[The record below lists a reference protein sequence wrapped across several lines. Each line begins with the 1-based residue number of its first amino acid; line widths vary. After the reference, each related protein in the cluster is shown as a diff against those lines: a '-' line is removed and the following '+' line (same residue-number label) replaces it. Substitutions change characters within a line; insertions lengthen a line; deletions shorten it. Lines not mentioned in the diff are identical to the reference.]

1 MTSMTEVDDLNY
13 PIMYC
18 LVTLSLFAGTFFA
31 FLIWLFQ
38 PIIIENP
45 GVAAYQPPPGTRLVP
60 LPRHMGAPEVAEIP
74 TARDLAVVPPDDNTS
89 RGLAVKK
96 SSTRVAKLRPP
107 QKIVPRW
114 YAERAFAYERRRTD
128 FRGSG
133 GRDRFW
139 F

>member
-1 MTSMTEVDDLNY
+1 MTEVDDLNY
-13 PIMYC
+13 PILYC
-18 LVTLSLFAGTFFA
+18 LVKLSLFAGAFFA

-60 LPRHMGAPEVAEIP
+60 LPRHMGVPEVAEIP
-74 TARDLAVVPPDDNTS
+74 TARDLAVVPPDDNAS
-89 RGLAVKK
+89 RDFAVKK
-96 SSTRVAKLRPP
+96 NSPRAAKLRPLR
-107 QKIVPRW
+107 KIVPRW

-128 FRGSG
+128 FGGIG
-133 GRDRFW
+133 GRDRSW